1 MNVNSKQ
8 EETAVLVF
16 PREGEGKGKS
26 GLQVALSA
34 GLPSKVHVL
43 SPLENI
49 THEQST
55 QLRGKRLFKC
65 NVQQTNSPIYFSD
78 ELPVQGLVALGFL
91 HLVWDFGFGFGGF
104 FCFLKVYFNL
114 PAFKSGIAG

>member
-91 HLVWDFGFGFGGF
+91 HLVWDFGFGFGF
-104 FCFLKVYFNL
+104 FFLL
-114 PAFKSGIAG
+114 FKSLF

>member
-1 MNVNSKQ
+1 MTNGYICIYILKQANQDIHMNVNSKQ

-65 NVQQTNSPIYFSD
+65 NVQQTNS
-78 ELPVQGLVALGFL
+78 
-91 HLVWDFGFGFGGF
+91 HLFFG
-104 FCFLKVYFNL
+104 
-114 PAFKSGIAG
+114 